1 MTMYNDLFKRILDLF
16 VSLLAFPFFLLIFL
30 FIAPAI
36 YFNDKGP
43 IFFNGNRMGKNGKRF
58 SMYKFRSMK
67 VNAPDIRNADGS
79 TFNSDDDPRVT
90 SVGRFIR
97 KTSIDELPQLLNVL
111 KGDMSLVGPRPT
123 LTTKDISQYDEILSK
138 RLKVRP
144 GLTGYSQAYFRN
156 SIDQDEKYEKD
167 IYYIENMSFL
177 LDLKIIVKTIM
188 SVVRKENVYISK

>member
-1 MTMYNDLFKRILDLF
+1 MYNDLFKRILDLF